1 MINDELSAKFDS
13 IEELPISEEML
24 GAYMEGNAN
33 PNEVLQIEFEMSED
47 SDLSSFVDELT
58 YDRGSIFG

>member
-1 MINDELSAKFDS
+1 MINDELFAKFDS

-33 PNEVLQIEFEMSED
+33 PN
-47 SDLSSFVDELT
+47 
-58 YDRGSIFG
+58 